1 MEFNQVE
8 KLKSVN
14 WGIETYKELINQ
26 DAVAG
31 KLPGNKVFSD
41 QLPYIL
47 KVFLLQ
53 RAVGQGFD
61 TEE

>member
-1 MEFNQVE
+1 MELNQVE

-14 WGIETYKELINQ
+14 RGIETDKELINQ

-31 KLPGNKVFSD
+31 KFPGNKVVSD

-53 RAVGQGFD
+53 RSVGQGFD